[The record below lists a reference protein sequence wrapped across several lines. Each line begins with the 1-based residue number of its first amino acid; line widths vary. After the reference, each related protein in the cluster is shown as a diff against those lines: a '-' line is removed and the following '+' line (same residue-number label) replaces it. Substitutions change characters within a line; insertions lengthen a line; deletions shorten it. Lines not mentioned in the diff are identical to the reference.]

1 MKGNNCFF
9 YILFSILLI
18 MLFLLGNFYYIINK
32 QNKKIGD
39 DIENFDD
46 FSPYQ
51 GNSANSCMFQDKKSD
66 AARLAKALEQWERPY
81 NGNTYG
87 YVNMQPGGLP
97 PLVPITSYPV
107 MIDRENYGPDD
118 EKRITYTDVFSKDD
132 GQFIG
137 YKMSLHD
144 K

>member
-1 MKGNNCFF
+1 MV
-9 YILFSILLI
+9 
-18 MLFLLGNFYYIINK
+18 
-32 QNKKIGD
+32 
-39 DIENFDD
+39 ENQKYDSLNESFDD

-66 AARLAKALEQWERPY
+66 AVRLAKALEQWERPY